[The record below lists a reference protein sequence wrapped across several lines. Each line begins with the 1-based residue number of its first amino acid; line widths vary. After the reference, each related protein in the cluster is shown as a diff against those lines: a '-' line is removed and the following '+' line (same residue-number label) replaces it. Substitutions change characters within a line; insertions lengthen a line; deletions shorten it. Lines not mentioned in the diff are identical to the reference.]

1 MAKEPFFERILHM
14 KKKLCYIMIAAAVLL
29 AVVLLIVLRP
39 WVDEPKLPQEDENN
53 AEQEIELLQGGS
65 FESIY
70 YAGRAGDN
78 IIIAKEDGIYL
89 APLSL
94 DSEEVVFPGN
104 ISNKLLTDGRIVYF
118 VDRGTFEVKCLDLET
133 KTVSTIYK
141 LYQGQESDTDDYFK
155 DGDIVGFEGGFLY
168 FEEWHNAGDFKT
180 YAYNTQTGECKEIE
194 AYLGDVKSYGGYI
207 YYFDLR
213 YELTYAPLYR
223 AKADGSGEEIVA
235 ENVGMFTIDNGKLY
249 YSEKTDGKTT
259 VTERNLDTGE
269 EKVLLSMKG
278 IDVLNITGDVL
289 HYRDSAGADYV
300 YLFDGEAIDNIEGL
314 YGIFDDRV
322 ITRAENGDGSV
333 TYTDIAINASA
344 TIDDIE
350 YAVNYF
356 DGTLFY
362 ISDSGELKFKKF
374 MWKDK
379 VYIGE

>member
-1 MAKEPFFERILHM
+1 M
-14 KKKLCYIMIAAAVLL
+14 KKKLCYIIIAAVVILAIILL
-29 AVVLLIVLRP
+29 VVLKPL
-39 WVDEPKLPQEDENN
+39 VDDPNPPIESENGT
-53 AEQEIELLQGGS
+53 EQETIPSQGN
-65 FESIY
+65 FKSIY
-70 YAGRAGDN
+70 CVGRAGDN
-78 IIIAKEDGIYL
+78 VIIAREDGIYL

-94 DSEEVVFPGN
+94 DSEEIIFPGN
-104 ISNKLLTDGRIVYF
+104 ISSQLLTDGNSVYF
-118 VDRGTFEVKCLDLET
+118 VDKGTFEVKCLDLES
-133 KTVSTIYK
+133 KTVNTLYK
-141 LYQGQESDTDDYFK
+141 LHQ
-155 DGDIVGFEGGFLY
+155 DGGADIDGFADGFLY
-168 FEEWHNAGDFKT
+168 FEEWYDAGDFKT
-180 YAYNTQTGECKEIE
+180 YAYDTKTGECKEIE

-213 YELTYAPLYR
+213 FELTYAPLYR

-235 ENVGMFTIDNGKLY
+235 ENVGMFTIDRNQLY
-249 YSEKTDGKTT
+249 YSEKTDDRTT
-259 VTERNLDTGE
+259 VTERDLDTGE
-269 EKVLLSMKG
+269 EEVLLSMKG
-278 IDVLNITGDVL
+278 IDVLNITGDML
-289 HYRDSAGADYV
+289 HYRDSAGANYV
-300 YLFDGEAIDNIEGL
+300 YLFDDEAIDNIEGL

-322 ITRAENGDGSV
+322 ITRAENADGSV